1 MNNDNNNYM
10 NKNNN
15 NNNNNNSI
23 NNNRFMFDNIFI
35 VLSIRKC
42 IDLSYSDLII
52 KFGKYYL
59 FYFLF

>member
-10 NKNNN
+10 NKNNNNN

-52 KFGKYYL
+52 
-59 FYFLF
+59 